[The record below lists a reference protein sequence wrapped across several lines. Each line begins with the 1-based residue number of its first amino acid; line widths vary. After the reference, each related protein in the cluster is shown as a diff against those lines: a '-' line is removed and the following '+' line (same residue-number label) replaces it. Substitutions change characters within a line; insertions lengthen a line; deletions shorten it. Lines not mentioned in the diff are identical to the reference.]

1 MIATDANAGRLLH
14 EAVEAW
20 NPTISE
26 LANQYL
32 GPKIEAELL
41 EDSARGAEMF
51 TKFGV
56 ISALTGQENLV
67 EHLVQYVLETS
78 SKMSA
83 ITFLICRKIS
93 TIQWCSEYLGLSE
106 YAQMLAIEIEP
117 MNEPPA
123 SVKIRRYVTNDDD
136 DNWDWLGTIEK
147 PSLTFTVSPIPA
159 LDRLFNDMSSLATYR
174 RFPSAND
181 LKWGIEDFDKE
192 LAICASF
199 ARARMG
205 LPAEPPDHRM
215 ERDRKATADFRGFPP
230 QIDVHAPGRQ

>member
-26 LANQYL
+26 IANQYL

-41 EDSARGAEMF
+41 EDSVRGAEMF

-56 ISALTGQENLV
+56 ISALTGQENLM

-83 ITFLICRKIS
+83 ITFLTCRKIS

-106 YAQMLAIEIEP
+106 YAQILAIEIEP
-117 MNEPPA
+117 MSEPPA
-123 SVKIRRYVTNDDD
+123 SVKIQRFVTNDDD
-136 DNWDWLGTIEK
+136 DNWDWLGTVEK
-147 PSLTFTVSPIPA
+147 PTSTFTVSPIPA
-159 LDRLFNDMSSLATYR
+159 LDRLFDDMANLATYR
-174 RFPSAND
+174 RFPSGND
-181 LKWGIEDFDKE
+181 LKWGIEDFNKE
-192 LAICASF
+192 LAISASF

-205 LPAEPPDHRM
+205 LPAERPDHRM
-215 ERDRKATADFRGFPP
+215 ELDTMAPADLRGFPP
-230 QIDVHAPGRQ
+230 QIDVHGPKRQ